1 MAFIGIGSLGM
12 GASQIILHLE
22 HPGCMGNDFFH
33 GLLLGAA
40 IALELI
46 GIQIIF
52 NEEIG
57 LQSSRI
63 PVSLGDESQ
72 IVIAS

>member
-1 MAFIGIGSLGM
+1 
-12 GASQIILHLE
+12 
-22 HPGCMGNDFFH
+22 MGNDFFH